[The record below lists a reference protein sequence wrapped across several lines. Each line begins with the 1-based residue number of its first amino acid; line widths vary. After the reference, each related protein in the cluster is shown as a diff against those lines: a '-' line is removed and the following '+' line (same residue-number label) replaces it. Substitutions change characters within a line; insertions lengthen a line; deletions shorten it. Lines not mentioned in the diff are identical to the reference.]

1 MTTTNATKDKEEGGG
16 GGEEELKGR
25 VMNSQTAKKLKM
37 EMEIGLQFC
46 ESLQTVIHETLHELQ
61 EQ

>member
-1 MTTTNATKDKEEGGG
+1 MTTTNATEDKEEGGG
-16 GGEEELKGR
+16 EEEELKGR

-46 ESLQTVIHETLHELQ
+46 ESLQTVIHEALHELQ